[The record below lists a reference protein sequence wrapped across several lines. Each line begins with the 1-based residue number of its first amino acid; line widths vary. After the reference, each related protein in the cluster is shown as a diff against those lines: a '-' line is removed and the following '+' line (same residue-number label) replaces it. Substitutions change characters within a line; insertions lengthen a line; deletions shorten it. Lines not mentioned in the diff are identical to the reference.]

1 MRPRNALLRAMCKRR
16 AGRLGLDEA
25 DRLVGGGRAGPRC
38 PGLDHLL
45 DALQAPATT
54 GEMSGGRETVTAL
67 AAERRRAALTTRP
80 EGSQRVPVSTS
91 ARTIIV
97 SIATGLA
104 LLGAGG
110 TAVAARTGH
119 LPARVQQHA
128 HRLFSALGVPAP
140 RTGPS
145 EPAPAPAG
153 PGVTPTPT
161 GAPTP
166 AATITAPPVQA
177 DWCAAWRRAAGDGKP
192 MNGRWR
198 QDLITAAGGR
208 ENVARYCA
216 RLTASAP
223 PATATVPLIP
233 GRASSPPHPTPSHPT
248 PSHSTPSHSTPHA
261 TPSHSGRNK

>member
-25 DRLVGGGRAGPRC
+25 DRLVGGDRVGPRC

-54 GEMSGGRETVTAL
+54 GETSGGQATVAAL

-91 ARTIIV
+91 AKTIVV

-110 TAVAARTGH
+110 TAVAARTGN
-119 LPARVQQHA
+119 LPADVQQHA

-153 PGVTPTPT
+153 PSVTPTPT
-161 GAPTP
+161 DAPTP
-166 AATITAPPVQA
+166 AATIAAPPEQA
-177 DWCAAWRRAAGDGKP
+177 GWCAAWSRAAGGGKP
-192 MNGRWR
+192 MNGRSR
-198 QDLITAAGGR
+198 QDLIAAAGGR

-223 PATATVPLIP
+223 ATTATVPLTP

-248 PSHSTPSHSTPHA
+248 PHATTPSHP
-261 TPSHSGRNK
+261 GRNK